1 MSACNGTLR
10 ARKPQLADSIEK
22 LDEMVDGLAVAIPGA
37 VADSVREAL
46 GPAFAAA
53 IKDAVKAA
61 VAEALAEAQ
70 VARDAKPAPIP
81 VPPSPPPTSSA
92 PAVEKPSQWARVKA
106 ALGRVRRWLAKK
118 AAPVVARL
126 ALGWAVTRMIA
137 GATARSRPAAVMTA
151 VTGTT
156 AGVGGYLLGP
166 VGAAGLLGLA
176 AAALAASAAFA
187 APAVRLLAAFRDDTV

>member
-1 MSACNGTLR
+1 MSSQNGTLK

-22 LDEMVDGLAVAIPGA
+22 MDEMIDGLAEAIPGA

-61 VAEALAEAQ
+61 VAEALAEVQ
-70 VARDAKPAPIP
+70 TARDAKPAPAP
-81 VPPSPPPTSSA
+81 VPPAPPAPTA
-92 PAVEKPSQWARVKA
+92 PAAEKPGRWARMKA
-106 ALGRVRRWLAKK
+106 ALGRVRRWLASK

-126 ALGWAVTRMIA
+126 TLGWAVTRMIA
-137 GATARSRPAAVMTA
+137 GATARSRPAAVVTA

-166 VGAAGLLGLA
+166 IGAAVLLGVA

>member
-1 MSACNGTLR
+1 MTSQNGTLK

-22 LDEMVDGLAVAIPGA
+22 LDEMVDGLATAIPGA

-61 VAEALAEAQ
+61 VAEALADIQ
-70 VARDAKPAPIP
+70 VGRDAKPALVPP
-81 VPPSPPPTSSA
+81 VPPAAPPA
-92 PAVEKPSQWARVKA
+92 PVAEKPSRWARVKA
-106 ALGRVRRWLAKK
+106 ALGRVRRWLANK

-137 GATARSRPAAVMTA
+137 GATARSRPAAVVTA

-166 VGAAGLLGLA
+166 VGAAVLLGLA
-176 AAALAASAAFA
+176 AASLAASAAFA